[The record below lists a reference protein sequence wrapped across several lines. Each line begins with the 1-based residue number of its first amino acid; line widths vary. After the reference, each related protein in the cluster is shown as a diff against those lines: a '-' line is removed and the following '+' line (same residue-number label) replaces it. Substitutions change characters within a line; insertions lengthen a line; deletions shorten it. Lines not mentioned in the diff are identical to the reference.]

1 MSNSILSAR
10 MTDAHRELGERARAY
25 FTPRWLEQWRAA
37 PGGPLRKDVWPELAE
52 RGFLGV
58 SLPREHGGQGL
69 GLLGA
74 LVVGEALAQ
83 VGDSGVAL
91 GMHVHNEVAGEWLT
105 SAADPTLRERYL
117 PKLLSGELLACQ
129 CDTDPSAQEPTTAVR
144 DGDRLILRG
153 QKKFVV
159 NGAQADL
166 CFVSA
171 RLDGQPAVVVVE
183 KDAPGVRVTHA
194 YDKLGTRSI
203 DSALLEFD
211 DVEVP
216 ADRVVA
222 RSGVSQLMR
231 WNRVMSRMRF
241 LIAVDAWLI
250 HRMLLTHIV
259 DYSTNRELGG
269 RALSAWPIN
278 AHALAR
284 ARADQ
289 ELMEAGITDGYL
301 RLTEGGSTVPE
312 IAELKWFCVERATEL
327 ASLST
332 DLEGGAGYMWDSV
345 ALRAHAQLRG
355 LRMSGGSQTT
365 MLTIANHSM
374 ACRAELGD
382 QDRAGVA

>member
-1 MSNSILSAR
+1 

-58 SLPREHGGQGL
+58 SLSREHGGQGL

-105 SAADPTLRERYL
+105 SAADPALRERYL
-117 PKLLSGELLACQ
+117 PQLLSGELLACQ

-269 RALSAWPIN
+269 RPLSAWPVN